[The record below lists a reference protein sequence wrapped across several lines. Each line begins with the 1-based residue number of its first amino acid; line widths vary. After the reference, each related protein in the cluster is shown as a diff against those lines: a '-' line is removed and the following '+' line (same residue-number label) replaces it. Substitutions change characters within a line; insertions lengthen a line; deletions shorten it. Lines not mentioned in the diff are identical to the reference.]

1 MELPITE
8 LQARIEADGTRS
20 DQLREFCKFLAL
32 LQIDT
37 KHAMVAKILEKV
49 KGHEEFLVAVGL
61 AANSS
66 SNTSIHAAA
75 GGVDPL
81 VTNDPWKGNTVAD
94 SPEGRDGRE
103 RPVRPGVAASQVR
116 AAAKKEQKTMVG
128 QTRELEDDSFADLPS
143 VPVMQQFDVMHAFI
157 GLPSRP
163 SQTAASLSTPLA
175 VIRQRAAVVRAALE
189 ASVPRAPVIPSGI
202 DGRKQSLAEEVA
214 RDYEPSGR
222 DIMNVLGQIAK
233 NMVVKDDLRAEIT
246 EALVPVYAHLQAV
259 DAKSEKALQ
268 QSMNLN
274 ERRVAIGSK
283 SLADSDRV
291 GRLEAVVGSGDGL
304 RVSDEFRRLFKA
316 NEAMDPA
323 HSRIEFKGFSE
334 KDSAHDR
341 VCKIETAV
349 IKILNGITYH
359 VSHIPT
365 GPRGKRTLGNSY
377 LQFVSEFDREAA
389 FAKLTGKV
397 SFKNSK
403 GEIVK
408 FERARTKTQ
417 KTRNYYLFSAFDKAK
432 EAFGETD
439 VVINT
444 KLPIR

>member
-1 MELPITE
+1 
-8 LQARIEADGTRS
+8 
-20 DQLREFCKFLAL
+20 
-32 LQIDT
+32 
-37 KHAMVAKILEKV
+37 
-49 KGHEEFLVAVGL
+49 
-61 AANSS
+61 
-66 SNTSIHAAA
+66 
-75 GGVDPL
+75 
-81 VTNDPWKGNTVAD
+81 
-94 SPEGRDGRE
+94 
-103 RPVRPGVAASQVR
+103 
-116 AAAKKEQKTMVG
+116 
-128 QTRELEDDSFADLPS
+128 
-143 VPVMQQFDVMHAFI
+143 
-157 GLPSRP
+157 
-163 SQTAASLSTPLA
+163 
-175 VIRQRAAVVRAALE
+175 
-189 ASVPRAPVIPSGI
+189 
-202 DGRKQSLAEEVA
+202 
-214 RDYEPSGR
+214 
-222 DIMNVLGQIAK
+222 
-233 NMVVKDDLRAEIT
+233 
-246 EALVPVYAHLQAV
+246 
-259 DAKSEKALQ
+259 
-268 QSMNLN
+268 MNLN
-274 ERRVAIGSK
+274 ERLVAIESK

-365 GPRGKRTLGNSY
+365 GPRGKCTLGNSY

-444 KLPIR
+444 KLPIRSITFKDVAIFEQSEYQLVGNFLGPASEWKFEDFTGNKVSKESAGKSKKRGGL

>member
-1 MELPITE
+1 M
-8 LQARIEADGTRS
+8 
-20 DQLREFCKFLAL
+20 
-32 LQIDT
+32 
-37 KHAMVAKILEKV
+37 
-49 KGHEEFLVAVGL
+49 
-61 AANSS
+61 
-66 SNTSIHAAA
+66 
-75 GGVDPL
+75 
-81 VTNDPWKGNTVAD
+81 
-94 SPEGRDGRE
+94 
-103 RPVRPGVAASQVR
+103 
-116 AAAKKEQKTMVG
+116 
-128 QTRELEDDSFADLPS
+128 
-143 VPVMQQFDVMHAFI
+143 
-157 GLPSRP
+157 
-163 SQTAASLSTPLA
+163 
-175 VIRQRAAVVRAALE
+175 
-189 ASVPRAPVIPSGI
+189 
-202 DGRKQSLAEEVA
+202 AEEAA

-246 EALVPVYAHLQAV
+246 EALVPVYAHLQVVA
-259 DAKSEKALQ
+259 AKSERALQ

-274 ERRVAIGSK
+274 ERLVAIESK

-408 FERARTKTQ
+408 FERARTNICFGS
-417 KTRNYYLFSAFDKAK
+417 RFVLFRKNIDRGPRLSSGNSVAPLCAAAPFAHLDSLDSLRLLCQYGSSCRIWSSDNSIERSSSSASGFK
-432 EAFGETD
+432 
-439 VVINT
+439 
-444 KLPIR
+444 